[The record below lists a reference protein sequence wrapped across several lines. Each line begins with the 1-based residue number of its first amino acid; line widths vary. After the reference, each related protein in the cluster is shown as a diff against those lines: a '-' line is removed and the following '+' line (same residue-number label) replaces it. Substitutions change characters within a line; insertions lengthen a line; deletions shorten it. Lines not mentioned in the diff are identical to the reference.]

1 MAATFNLPIEL
12 NGEEYEYPA
21 EILQQGYTQKV
32 LVDIDGTIVTFE
44 PDEEGNYRA
53 LIAPD
58 VEQNISPLLLKEI
71 SDTLVELFN

>member
-1 MAATFNLPIEL
+1 MAATFNLPIDW

-53 LIAPD
+53 LINPD
-58 VEQNISPLLLKEI
+58 IEHNIPSLLLKEI

>member
-1 MAATFNLPIEL
+1 MAQTFNLPVDW

-21 EILQQGYTQKV
+21 EVLQQGYTQKI

-58 VEQNISPLLLKEI
+58 VEQDIPALLIKEV
-71 SDTLVELFN
+71 SDTLAELFG